1 MRSALGRTLG
11 VAIIASIVTLASTAS
26 AQTDT
31 RWKNAKNQSY
41 YLSVAGGG
49 QCGPGHGGC
58 WFNNGTQ
65 IVIWT
70 GSSIDQEWY
79 DTTSGTGTIYSA
91 RFLDPSG
98 IYNSCIGVAGSS
110 TSWGA
115 NLVTWQC
122 NGNADQTWT
131 AVSPSTFGL
140 IPPDPSCVVFQNS
153 DGQVMAVA
161 GGTMSNGTHVVQW
174 PIDSNHAATIDQV
187 WCPQ

>member
-31 RWKNAKNQSY
+31 RWKNAKDQSY

-49 QCGPGHGGC
+49 QCGAGHGSC
-58 WFNNGTQ
+58 WYNNGTQ
-65 IVIWT
+65 VVIWH
-70 GSSIDQEWY
+70 GYSNDQEWFATQ
-79 DTTSGTGTIYSA
+79 DGTPSTIYSA
-91 RFLDPSG
+91 RFLDPSWA
-98 IYNSCIGVAGSS
+98 YNSCIGVAGSS

-115 NLVTWQC
+115 NLVMWQC

-131 AVSPSTFGL
+131 AHPASDFGL
-140 IPPDPSCVVFQNS
+140 IAPGCFVFQNS

-174 PIDSNHAATIDQV
+174 PVDQTHAATIDQA
-187 WCPQ
+187 WCPE